1 LINQVKN
8 FKTHIAL
15 LLYIFSSTM
24 SFGQTYGNEWI
35 NYNQTYYSFKIV
47 NTGVYKLDYSTLAAA
62 GIPLSSFQSQNI
74 QVFGKEKELPLYV
87 IDNGDNSI
95 DAGDFI
101 LFYAERNDGWLD
113 STIYLDPETIGNP
126 AYSLYN
132 DTIEYFFTWN
142 NSTSNLRYSV
152 ETDMNFA
159 GYSSIEDYIL
169 YTHEFNYNNGYQE
182 GVRSSQNSSSFYMPG
197 EGWGTGSY
205 NGVPSGTT
213 LSLTANTPAPYS
225 GPGAP
230 NALFKGLS
238 SSSSNAASTGTGNHH
253 LRWEIG
259 ASNTVLADTIFNSY
273 AQIKISKEFSPSI
286 LSNGS
291 TSVNWRII
299 NDQNAATD
307 FQAFNYFS
315 INYPRTTNF
324 QGNTKFNFNVK
335 NNPQG
340 KIRIDATNVGASN
353 PMLFVHGDTPRIIPF
368 ANFGAGR
375 SALIPNSGNGVN
387 QLVIYMDS
395 SQILLANNLKPVNGN
410 GSFTNFM
417 TYPGPGGIEEALLF
431 IYHPKL
437 YSSTVNYEAHRT
449 SAAGG
454 GYNVVMANVNE
465 LYQQFGGG
473 IEKHVNGVRRF
484 SHFIYNNS
492 SIKPVGLFLLGKG
505 IREAEYNS
513 ALSDGPGS
521 RKNAQRFHES
531 LIPSFGQPSSDVC
544 ITANLEGSFP
554 WSPLI
559 PTGRIS
565 ARTEVELND
574 YLDKVIT
581 HDANQDPN
589 SIYDTP
595 NKDWQKHILHFAG
608 GSNITEQIR
617 FQNYMIG
624 YENTIEDSLF
634 GGVVHSVFKQSSN
647 PLDPTILSGITDR
660 IEKGVS
666 LMSYFGHS
674 SSTGSGFEIN
684 LDQPTNWNNT
694 GKYPMM
700 LVNSCYNGNI
710 FQLALSKS
718 EEFVQVANYGAIGYI
733 ASVSVGFDIYLNQYS
748 RNFYKLISRDKYG
761 ATIGSQMQQNIN
773 DLYLTGLTNPYLES
787 TCTQMVLN
795 GDPMVKLNWHQNPE
809 IELLEQ
815 NVSFFPNDINL
826 TVDSIEVRI
835 ILTNLGHST
844 LDTFN
849 LEITRGFP
857 SSSVDSIYNFIIPK
871 LNYKDT
877 LRFKVPLQPNI
888 SVGMNTFNIRA
899 DLPSVIGEQYDEINN
914 NHIVK
919 TLFIKIDGIIPVV
932 PYDFAVVPE
941 DSVTVRASTVNP
953 IASYRTYR
961 FELDTT
967 DLFNSPMHRFALVSG
982 LGGVKE
988 VNPSE
993 WKSVSSGLT
1002 SQLVCTDS
1010 TVYFWRVA
1018 IDSVVL
1024 DWRERSFQYITNKTG
1039 WGQDHFFQFKKN
1051 GFFGIDYDRPN
1062 RKRDFGLFS
1071 KLVTCD
1077 AYSSTAVPD
1086 IYDNNWAL
1094 GGDQQD
1100 YGILNYTPKLH
1111 VAVIDPVTLIS
1122 WGTRFVSTGENLGHN
1137 FGNNNDNYYTR
1148 PWKYFTFHQDDPA
1161 KLAAFQNMV
1170 NNEVPDGHYILIY
1183 SPLETRY
1190 DWWNSTDSTNM
1201 YNTFVGL
1208 GSDSINGNR
1217 VNAPFAFFCKKGDP
1231 SSVVEVFAQGIP
1243 GEVHLTATAFGSDE
1257 GQEASP
1263 LIGPSSK
1270 WGNVYWKQDPSEV
1283 SSADSTVLTIS
1294 TYNMAGVLQSNIDM
1308 PFTLNDSLIDL
1319 STVVNASLYPYISL
1333 KSHYADYVT
1342 NTPAQIDRWHVLFD
1356 PLPEAAI
1363 DGTTAYLWS
1372 AGDTLSEGQT
1382 VDFAIDIRNIY
1393 SLDMDSLL
1401 VSYWVEDENQVKHPI
1416 PYIRQ
1421 DSLRVSQVI
1430 RDTITFSTVGLGGI
1444 NSLWVEVNPY
1454 VNGSLYI
1461 TDQPEQEHFNN
1472 LLQIPFY
1479 VIADD
1484 KNPILDVTFNG
1495 NHILNGDIIDPSSE
1509 ILITLKDDNDFLIMD
1524 NVSDTALFGIYLT
1537 YPSGNVKRI
1546 PFTDAQGNTV
1556 MQWIPAETQNKR
1568 FKIIWPSEFTEDGK
1582 YTLMVQGTDRSG
1594 NVSGDIDYRV
1604 MFEVIHESSITNMM
1618 NYPNPFSTSTRFV
1631 FTLTG
1636 SEEPDDILIQIMTVT
1651 GRVVKEINES
1661 EIGPIYIGRNITEF
1675 AWDGTD
1681 EFGDPLANG
1690 VYLYRVKAKINGE
1703 DIKHRESGADV
1714 HFRKDFGKMYLMR

>member
-1 LINQVKN
+1 MISQLKN
-8 FKTHIAL
+8 FKLYIAL
-15 LLYIFSSTM
+15 LLFLSNFNYSY
-24 SFGQTYGNEWI
+24 GQTYGNEWI
-35 NYNQTYYSFKIV
+35 NYNQSYYSFKIV
-47 NTGVYKLDYSTLAAA
+47 NSGVYKLDYSTLTSA
-62 GIPLSSFQSQNI
+62 GVPLSSFQSQNI
-74 QVFGKEKELPLYV
+74 QVFGREKEVPLYV

-95 DAGDFI
+95 DPGDFI

-126 AYSLYN
+126 AYSLFN

-142 NSTSNLRYSV
+142 SSTSNLRYSI
-152 ETDMNFA
+152 ESDINF
-159 GYSSIEDYIL
+159 GNYSSVENYIL
-169 YTHEFNYNNGYQE
+169 STFEFNQNNGYQE
-182 GVRSSQNSSSFYMPG
+182 GVRTSQNSSSFYMPG

-205 NGVPSGTT
+205 NGVPGGAT
-213 LSLTANTPAPYS
+213 LNLSASTPVPYT
-225 GPGAP
+225 GGGAP
-230 NALFKGLS
+230 NALFTGLS
-238 SSSSNAASTGTGNHH
+238 SSSSNANFTGGGNHH

-259 ASNTVLADTIFNSY
+259 TSNPFLADTVFSGY
-273 AQIKISKEFSPSI
+273 QQIKITKEFSPNL
-286 LSNGS
+286 LSNG
-291 TSVNWRII
+291 TTAFYWRIL
-299 NDQNAATD
+299 NDQGALTD
-307 FQAFNYFS
+307 YQAFNYFS
-315 INYPRTTNF
+315 VTYPRTTDF
-324 QGNTKFNFNVK
+324 QGNTKFNFEVI
-335 NNPQG
+335 NNAQG

-353 PMLFVHGDTPRIIPF
+353 PMLFVHGDTPRIVPF
-368 ANFGAGR
+368 VNFGAGK
-375 SALIPNSGNGVN
+375 SALIPNSGNGLN
-387 QLVIYMDS
+387 QKVVYIDS
-395 SQILLANNLKPVNGN
+395 SQIVSIPILKPVNGT
-410 GSFTNFM
+410 GTFTNFL
-417 TYPGPGGIEEALLF
+417 TLPLGIEEALLF

-437 YSSTVNYEAHRT
+437 EASTLLYEAHRT
-449 SAAGG
+449 SMDGG
-454 GYNVVMANVNE
+454 NYNVVLANVNE

-473 IEKHVNGVRRF
+473 IEKHTNGVRRF
-484 SHFIYNNS
+484 SHFIYNNATL
-492 SIKPVGLFLLGKG
+492 KPVGLFLVGKG

-513 ALSDGPGS
+513 TLSDGPGT
-521 RKNAQRFHES
+521 RKNALRFHES
-531 LIPSFGQPSSDVC
+531 LIPSFGQPSSDVG
-544 ITANLEGSFP
+544 ITANLNGSA
-554 WSPLI
+554 WAPLI

-565 ARTEVELND
+565 ARTNTELDD
-574 YLDKVIT
+574 YLNKVIS

-608 GSNITEQIR
+608 GSNIAQQVQ
-617 FQNYMIG
+617 FQNYVNN
-624 YENTIEDSLF
+624 YKNTIEDSLF

-674 SSTGSGFEIN
+674 SSNGSGFEIN

-700 LVNSCYNGNI
+700 LVNACYNGNI
-710 FQLALSKS
+710 FQLAPSKS

-748 RNFYKLISRDKYG
+748 RNFYNLISRDKYG

-773 DLYLTGLTNPYLES
+773 DIYSSFGAPSNPYLES

-844 LDTFN
+844 LEPFN
-849 LEITRGFP
+849 VEVTRNFP
-857 SSSVDSIYNFIIPK
+857 SSSIDSVYNFQISA
-871 LNYKDT
+871 LHYKDT
-877 LRFKVPLQPNI
+877 LKFKVPLQPSI
-888 SVGMNTFNIRA
+888 SVGLNTFNIRA
-899 DLPSVIGEQYDEINN
+899 DLPSNITEQYDETNN
-914 NHIVK
+914 NQIVK
-919 TLFIKIDGIIPVV
+919 TLFINIDGIIPVV

-941 DSVTVRASTVNP
+941 DSVTVRASTVDPVAPFN
-953 IASYRTYR
+953 TYR

-967 DLFNSPMHRFALVSG
+967 DLFNSPMHRYATVSG

-988 VNPSE
+988 VNPSQ
-993 WKSVSSGLT
+993 WISVSSGL
-1002 SQLVCTDS
+1002 SAPLVCTDS

-1018 IDSVVL
+1018 IDSSIL
-1024 DWRERSFQYITNKTG
+1024 EWRERSFQYITNKSG
-1039 WGQDHFFQFKKN
+1039 WGQDHFFQFKNN
-1051 GFFGIDYDRPN
+1051 GFFGIDYDRPT

-1071 KLVTCD
+1071 KVITCD
-1077 AYSSTAVPD
+1077 AFSSIAVPD
-1086 IYDNNWAL
+1086 VYENAWYID
-1094 GGDQQD
+1094 GDQQD

-1111 VAVIDPVTLIS
+1111 VAVIDPITLTA
-1122 WGTRFVSTGENLGHN
+1122 WGTRFVATNENLGNN
-1137 FGNNNDNYYTR
+1137 FGNNNDNFFR
-1148 PWKYFTFHQDDPA
+1148 VIKYFTFHQDDPA
-1161 KLAAFQNMV
+1161 KLDAFQNMV
-1170 NNEVPDGHYILIY
+1170 NNEVPDGHYILVY
-1183 SPLETRY
+1183 SPMETRY
-1190 DWWNSTDSTNM
+1190 DWWNTIDSTDM
-1201 YNTFVGL
+1201 YTTFAGL

-1217 VNAPFAFFCKKGDP
+1217 INAPFAFFCKKGDP
-1231 SSVVEVFAQGIP
+1231 STVVEVFAQSLTDDA
-1243 GEVHLTATAFGSDE
+1243 HLTATAFGSDE
-1257 GQEASP
+1257 GQESSP
-1263 LIGPSSK
+1263 LIGPSSN
-1270 WGNVYWKQDPSEV
+1270 WGNVYWKQDPSEIT
-1283 SSADSTVLTIS
+1283 AGDSTVLTIS
-1294 TYNMAGVLQSNIDM
+1294 TYNYAKVLQSEINM
-1308 PFTLNDSLIDL
+1308 PFSLNDSLIDL
-1319 STVVNASLYPYISL
+1319 NSLVDASTYPYISL
-1333 KSHYADYVT
+1333 QAHYADYVT

-1363 DGTTAYLWS
+1363 DGSTTYLWS

-1382 VDFAIDIRNIY
+1382 VDFAVDIKNIY
-1393 SLDMDSLL
+1393 SLDMDSILI
-1401 VSYWVEDENQVKHPI
+1401 SYWVEDENQVKHPI
-1416 PYIRQ
+1416 PYARQ
-1421 DSLRVSQVI
+1421 DSLRVGEVI
-1430 RDTITFSTVGLGGI
+1430 RDTITFSTVGYGGI

-1472 LLQIPFY
+1472 LLQIPFF

-1509 ILITLKDDNDFLIMD
+1509 ILITLKDDNEFLIMD
-1524 NVSDTALFGIYLT
+1524 NVSDTALFGVYLT
-1537 YPSGNVKRI
+1537 YPNGNIKRI
-1546 PFTDAQGNTV
+1546 PFTDAQGTTI
-1556 MQWIPAETQNKR
+1556 MQWIPAEAQNKR

-1582 YTLMVQGTDRSG
+1582 YTLFVQGTDRSG
-1594 NVSGDIDYRV
+1594 NLSGDIDYRV
-1604 MFEVIHESSITNMM
+1604 TFEIIHESSITNMM

-1651 GRVVKEINES
+1651 GRVVKEINE
-1661 EIGPIYIGRNITEF
+1661 EELGPIYIGRNITEY

-1703 DIKHRESGADV
+1703 DIKHRESGADS

>member
-1 LINQVKN
+1 MINQVKN
-8 FKTHIAL
+8 FKIYITL
-15 LLYIFSSTM
+15 LLLLSSSQY
-24 SFGQTYGNEWI
+24 SFGQIYGNEWI
-35 NYNQTYYSFKIV
+35 NYNQTYYSFKVV
-47 NTGVYKLDYSTLAAA
+47 NSGVHKLDYATLASA
-62 GIPLSSFQSQNI
+62 GIPINSFQSQNI
-74 QVFGKEKELPLYV
+74 QLFGKEKEIPLYI
-87 IDNGDNSI
+87 IDNGDDSM

-142 NSTSNLRYSV
+142 SSTSNLRYSV
-152 ETDMNFA
+152 ETDVNF
-159 GYSSIEDYIL
+159 GNYSSIEDYIL

-197 EGWGTGSY
+197 EGWGTGSL
-205 NGVPSGTT
+205 NGVPSGYT
-213 LSLTANTPAPYS
+213 LAVPGNTPSPYT

-238 SSSSNAASTGTGNHH
+238 SSASNATFTGTGNHH

-259 ASNTVLADTIFNSY
+259 SSNFQLADSIFAGY
-273 AQIKISKEFSPSI
+273 AQIKISKEFSPSL

-291 TSVNWRII
+291 TPVNWRII
-299 NDQNAATD
+299 NDQGAATD
-307 FQAFNYFS
+307 FQAFNYYS
-315 INYPRTTNF
+315 ITYPRTTDF
-324 QGNTKFNFNVK
+324 QGNTQFNFTVL

-353 PMLFVHGDTPRIIPF
+353 PMLFVLGNSPKVIPF
-368 ANFGAGR
+368 ATNGAGR
-375 SALIPNSGNGVN
+375 SALIPNNGTGTT
-387 QLVIYMDS
+387 QKVIYIDS
-395 SQILLANNLKPVNGN
+395 SQIIPISNLKAVNGN
-410 GSFTNFM
+410 GTFTNFLSL
-417 TYPGPGGIEEALLF
+417 PLGIEEALIF

-437 YSSTVNYEAHRT
+437 LSSTLLYEAHRT
-449 SAAGG
+449 SAQGG
-454 GYNVVMANVNE
+454 SHNVLMANINE

-473 IEKHVNGVRRF
+473 IEKHINGIRRF
-484 SHFIYNNS
+484 SHFIYNNTAV
-492 SIKPVGLFLLGKG
+492 KPVGLFLVGKG

-513 ALSDGPGS
+513 FLSDGPGA
-521 RKNAQRFHES
+521 RKNILRFHES

-544 ITANLEGSFP
+544 ITANLDTSSP
-554 WSPLI
+554 WTPLI

-565 ARTEVELND
+565 ARTNVELED
-574 YLDKVIT
+574 YLNKVIT

-589 SIYDTP
+589 SIYTTP

-608 GSNITEQIR
+608 GSNINQQQEFQI
-617 FQNYMIG
+617 YMNG
-624 YENTIEDSLF
+624 FKTVIEDSLF
-634 GGVVHSVFKQSSN
+634 GGIVHSVFKESSN

-660 IEKGVS
+660 IESGVS

-674 SSTGSGFEIN
+674 SSTTSGFEIN
-684 LDQPTNWNNT
+684 LDEPTNWNNT
-694 GKYPMM
+694 GKYPLM

-710 FQLALSKS
+710 FQLEPSKS
-718 EEFVQVANYGAIGYI
+718 EEFVQVANFGAIGYI
-733 ASVSVGFDIYLNQYS
+733 ASVSVGFDVYLHQYS
-748 RNFYKLISRDKYG
+748 RNFYDLMSRRMYG
-761 ATIGSQMQQNIN
+761 ATIGSQMQQNIRN
-773 DLYLTGLTNPYLES
+773 IYQISSNNSYMES

-795 GDPMVKLNWHQNPE
+795 GDPMVKLNWHENPE

-815 NVSFFPNDINL
+815 NVSFSPNDIDL

-849 LEITRGFP
+849 VEITRDFP
-857 SSSVDSIYNFIIPK
+857 SSSIDSVYNFQVPV
-871 LNYKDT
+871 LHYKDT

-888 SVGMNTFNIRA
+888 SVGINTFNIRV
-899 DLPSVIGEQYDEINN
+899 DLPSDIEEQYDEINN
-914 NHIVK
+914 NQIVK
-919 TLFIKIDGIIPVV
+919 TLFINIDGIIPVV
-932 PYDFAVVPE
+932 PYDFAVVPD
-941 DSVTVRASTVNP
+941 DSVTVRASTVDPVAPFN
-953 IASYRTYR
+953 TYR

-967 DLFNSPMHRFALVSG
+967 DLFNSPMHRYALVSG

-988 VNPSE
+988 VNPSQ
-993 WKSVSSGLT
+993 WLSVSSGTAAPLI
-1002 SQLVCTDS
+1002 CTDS

-1018 IDSVVL
+1018 IDSSTL
-1024 DWRERSFQYITNKTG
+1024 DWRERSFQYIIDKTG

-1051 GFFGIDYDRPN
+1051 NFYGIDYDRPN

-1071 KLVTCD
+1071 KQITCD
-1077 AYSSTAVPD
+1077 VYSSTAVPE
-1086 IYDNNWAL
+1086 IYDNAWFID
-1094 GGDQQD
+1094 GDQQD
-1100 YGILNYTPKLH
+1100 YGILNYVPKLH
-1111 VAVIDPVTLIS
+1111 VGVIDPITLVS
-1122 WGTRFVSTGENLGHN
+1122 WGTRFLSTNENLDHN
-1137 FGNNNDNYYTR
+1137 FGNNNDNYFR
-1148 PWKYFTFHQDDPA
+1148 SMKYFTFHQDDPA

-1170 NNEVPDGHYILIY
+1170 NNEVPDGHYIIVY

-1190 DWWNSTDSTNM
+1190 DWWNSLDSTNM
-1201 YNTFVGL
+1201 YNTFVNL
-1208 GSDSINGNR
+1208 GSDSITGDR

-1231 SSVVEVFAQGIP
+1231 SSVVEVFAPGIP
-1243 GEVHLTATAFGSDE
+1243 GEAHLTATAFGSDE
-1257 GQEASP
+1257 GQESSP

-1270 WGNVYWKQDPSEV
+1270 WGNVYWKQDPAEM

-1294 TYNMAGVLQSNIDM
+1294 TYNIAGVYQSQINM

-1319 STVVNASLYPYISL
+1319 STVVDASLYPFINL
-1333 KSHYADYVT
+1333 EAHYADYGT

-1363 DGTTAYLWS
+1363 DGTNAYLWT

-1382 VDFAIDIRNIY
+1382 VDFAVDIRNIY

-1401 VSYWVEDENQVKHPI
+1401 ISYWVEDENQVKHPI
-1416 PYIRQ
+1416 PYLRQ
-1421 DSLRVSQVI
+1421 DSLRVGEVI
-1430 RDTITFSTVGLGGI
+1430 RDTITLSTVGLGGI

-1472 LLQIPFY
+1472 LLQIPFF

-1495 NHILNGDIIDPSSE
+1495 NHILNGDIIDPTSE

-1524 NVSDTALFGIYLT
+1524 NVSDTALFGVYLT
-1537 YPSGNVKRI
+1537 YPSGNIKRI
-1546 PFTDAQGNTV
+1546 PFVDGLGNTV
-1556 MQWIPAETQNKR
+1556 MQWIPAEAQNKR
-1568 FKIIWPSEFTEDGK
+1568 FKIIWPSEFVEDGK

-1594 NVSGDIDYRV
+1594 NLSGDIDYRV
-1604 MFEVIHESSITNMM
+1604 TFEIIHESSITNMM

-1636 SEEPDDILIQIMTVT
+1636 TEEPDDILIQIMTVT
-1651 GRVVKEINES
+1651 GRIVKEINEQ
-1661 EIGPIYIGRNITEF
+1661 EMGPIYIGRNITEF

-1690 VYLYRVKAKINGE
+1690 VYLYRVKARINGE
-1703 DIKHRESGADV
+1703 DIKHRDSGADS
-1714 HFRKDFGKMYLMR
+1714 HFKKDFGKMYLLR